1 MRPWSRAA
9 RTPEAG
15 VHAKTTDTADTTAA
29 TGAGDTSGGE
39 GGVEVPVVLPHA
51 VFTVREDDTMTVT
64 LDGTGFKPEPFAPPW
79 RRASFAGIIDTLT
92 DQRRIPIRVE
102 VREVDGSVFTDI
114 ITPARHRAPQP
125 EPAPAAGTEPALRLL
140 ALHGDGF
147 VPGEGVTVAVIV
159 AHAEAGPDGTTR
171 GLLTPDELAHGPS
184 GEVALIGRVSG
195 TVAIGQP
202 E

>member
-1 MRPWSRAA
+1 MRT
-9 RTPEAG
+9 TP
-15 VHAKTTDTADTTAA
+15 
-29 TGAGDTSGGE
+29 
-39 GGVEVPVVLPHA
+39 L
-51 VFTVREDDTMTVT
+51 TVT
-64 LDGTGFKPEPFAPPW
+64 LDDTGFEPEPFAPPW
-79 RRASFAGIIDTLT
+79 QRASFAGIIDTLT

-125 EPAPAAGTEPALRLL
+125 EPAPAAGTEPALRLV

-147 VPGEGVTVAVIV
+147 VAGEEVAVAVIV
-159 AHAEAGPDGTTR
+159 AHCEAGPDATAR
-171 GLLTPDELAHGPS
+171 GLLTPDELAHSPS